1 MQDCKY
7 ATRIVPTVN
16 VMGREQSDSS
26 RLLLISMMYVR
37 TSPNDPESFKTEG
50 NVVVAHVNGIQS
62 TKSTFFLV
70 WDIVY
75 DWTFGPT
82 NFRLIG
88 SRRVSDCYTV
98 TTSRWSVLNASWSAE
113 HLISD
118 ATRFMAQNTKVCALC
133 VQLAMIRP
141 LGRGIVCD

>member
-62 TKSTFFLV
+62 TKSTFFLAWV
-70 WDIVY
+70 SVH
-75 DWTFGPT
+75 GSELGVRALPVVS
-82 NFRLIG
+82 IG
-88 SRRVSDCYTV
+88 H
-98 TTSRWSVLNASWSAE
+98 SV
-113 HLISD
+113 
-118 ATRFMAQNTKVCALC
+118 
-133 VQLAMIRP
+133 
-141 LGRGIVCD
+141 